1 MSEAPDDDTVDNGP
15 ALPSNRRCF
24 TLTESRAAVPLPG
37 LFPSPA

>member
-1 MSEAPDDDTVDNGP
+1 MSEALGDDTVDNGL
-15 ALPSNRRCF
+15 ALPSNRRGF